1 MLQRNSAGNVF
12 TQASI
17 VNFFIPEGMLEPIPV
32 VINWKAAVHLGRVST
47 LDCGREPKSSGK
59 KKSIEVDGGKVGG
72 PHRIT
77 PGLEQP
83 H

>member
-12 TQASI
+12 AQASI
-17 VNFFIPEGMLEPIPV
+17 VNFSIPEGMLEPIPV
-32 VINWKAAVHLGRVST
+32 VINWKTAVHLGRVST
-47 LDCGREPKSSGK
+47 LDCGREPKRSGK

-72 PHRIT
+72 PHRIAL
-77 PGLEQP
+77 GWERP